1 MRDALG
7 FAASL
12 VEESLKCRSL
22 ALYAGHRCPENR
34 LMGPRYIPMHEV
46 APSAVTM
53 AVATDA
59 MICTMNLNVSLL
71 VMVLIN

>member
-1 MRDALG
+1 MTAHFD
-7 FAASL
+7 F
-12 VEESLKCRSL
+12 
-22 ALYAGHRCPENR
+22 YAPIQ
-34 LMGPRYIPMHEV
+34 LV